1 MLYSVS
7 KKPIHITLVGSLH
20 LNTASI
26 FVVLMLSER
35 AMHYFSRGLR
45 LIHTKG
51 LKRFVLVPLS
61 INIVLFSLAFYFLLQ
76 QVNAMVAAVQH
87 YLPAWLHWLEY
98 LLIPL
103 GIMTLIIGLAYSFT
117 MVANFIAAPFNGL
130 LSEKV
135 EAHLRGKPLTDTGL
149 TDFIKDAPRML
160 GREWQ
165 KIRYALPRAVILF
178 VLCLFLPIIGPVI
191 WFLFTSWLLA
201 IQYLDYP
208 FDNHK
213 IDFNVMRAQLRS
225 KPANSFSFGIT
236 VNLASMLP
244 LVNLLVMPIAVC
256 GATAMWVDT
265 LAEAHDP
272 ALQQAGAV
280 PYRKLDKYC

>member
-1 MLYSVS
+1 
-7 KKPIHITLVGSLH
+7 
-20 LNTASI
+20 
-26 FVVLMLSER
+26 
-35 AMHYFSRGLR
+35 
-45 LIHTKG
+45 
-51 LKRFVLVPLS
+51 
-61 INIVLFSLAFYFLLQ
+61 
-76 QVNAMVAAVQH
+76 
-87 YLPAWLHWLEY
+87 
-98 LLIPL
+98 
-103 GIMTLIIGLAYSFT
+103 
-117 MVANFIAAPFNGL
+117 
-130 LSEKV
+130 
-135 EAHLRGKPLTDTGL
+135 
-149 TDFIKDAPRML
+149 
-160 GREWQ
+160 
-165 KIRYALPRAVILF
+165 
-178 VLCLFLPIIGPVI
+178 LPIIGPVI